1 MSEKGAAR
9 LIGFEATPVSGDWLR
24 GSPIDS
30 VLEKLQSWERSN
42 ASVHISAAGPTLSHV
57 QGDST
62 PHVLRPDA
70 GSAQRALDKET
81 ALGHFLATLDT
92 PLVSIMNDPHGLGIS
107 IHAPVR
113 IATEHTAVSLPD
125 SVLHGLQHVGMSF
138 FLSRLS
144 SGISFAR
151 YMIATGHELN
161 GMEAVLAGFATHFV
175 PEERLPALIDK
186 LSTLASSDLRDIHEA
201 VHEFSAD
208 SPDPEILR
216 AWAADS
222 DAQRHFERCFRWE
235 TLPEILEALKNEESD
250 WALQALEQISRRNQE
265 NIKISLELL
274 QLAAASDLVT
284 SIQTEFV
291 AHQRTAGQEPSAA
304 KLLHDKTFTDHV
316 HRTVTE
322 LPRAEDVRLV
332 VTGEHQSSGGMALT
346 KEEVIS
352 WFKAN
357 WFDFR
362 DQRLSLLGE
371 IQPTAPGSRFL
382 VSEYAKIPAVAEG
395 KQRDQRSW
403 ALVHRVSN
411 LVDANCIADKGGE
424 QMKSDSMSDGSS
436 DSGSDFADAAA
447 SPEAQAL
454 AANPLDYDAH
464 VAMVAAQA
472 AAGDLDGLRASR
484 EAMSAVFPLAPDMW
498 LAWIDDERRLA
509 AEPDEKEHIVRLFE
523 RAVADY
529 PVISVW
535 QAYVAYLIEEYEA
548 GVEDGTP
555 WITLDRLRLVFA
567 AALKSLGKHFSKG
580 HLVWNAIKDF
590 ELALLEDIAR
600 VRSMF
605 LDRLKTPHEAIDG
618 TLYDYSPFETSHGG
632 DKYTQLLIAATRLA
646 ETTKRGLRAREMQE
660 QKLTEAGQ
668 SFEAFCAYIAFER
681 KQPNG
686 GDVERIQTLF
696 ERAIEVHC
704 LQPGLW
710 EMYFSF
716 MAIRDKV
723 PTTLV
728 AIAERA
734 VRNCMYSAPLW
745 CNLLRAK
752 TLARRPRSAVLAD
765 YNMAIS
771 FVALTGDTE
780 QLVSVGLCRCE
791 LEKRFPLWDP
801 EASHDTARAG
811 FTETAEYL
819 ETVGHADTQL
829 RVHAFGDPDA
839 ARSVYHAIVK
849 DKPDSAEIWL
859 EFVQF
864 ERMHGQPV
872 KVRSL
877 LRQAAAHVT
886 DVPERVFSEWIDFER
901 TFGEI
906 DTLFEAED
914 KITIARQRVAKASV
928 ASTDAQQAHWQ
939 QQRPVSAVAD
949 HGNENGAQAGQ
960 SAEPH
965 GEHGDGSAAKSKRRQ
980 SGDHGDKSPG
990 KRTRQVQDDDETA
1003 VDVDMADEAGAKTKG
1018 VTAPD
1023 LSEYRVINNSMAG
1036 NMICVERLSSR
1047 TTESDLSKL
1056 FGKYGR
1062 MLDYFIQPD
1071 EETGELEAF
1080 VEFADVA
1087 AVRKI
1092 VLQGP
1097 LQLCSETVTPR
1108 RCRPA
1113 QMIWDFKNE
1122 ESRSTI
1128 YVSGLSLFITKRLL
1142 RQVFSEFGKIREIRL
1157 MPRKTICFAYIE
1169 FETEEEAVKSLVMD
1183 QRVIEKSGGRT
1194 ISVAISDPSKRKIK
1208 EVDPKELFVTN
1219 LPARIIEEDL
1229 AEMFS
1234 KYGSVK
1240 EVRMPLLPNGKPKGV
1255 AFVEFVDEDS
1265 AKKALQLNGT
1275 QIEDRVMAVTISDP
1289 NIRKGKRIAPVPAKA
1304 SEHGQQRHSA
1314 GAEEPRQPPALA
1326 SQAPT
1331 ASNAP
1336 STTFAP
1342 RSVRAGRA
1350 RGGPSRK
1357 LALAPGLADR
1367 AQEASDAS
1375 GSGAGGSTGTGGGPS
1390 KTQDDFRK
1398 MLLGGRSK

>member
-1 MSEKGAAR
+1 MPWHMSEKGAAR

-30 VLEKLQSWERSN
+30 VLEKL
-42 ASVHISAAGPTLSHV
+42 
-57 QGDST
+57 
-62 PHVLRPDA
+62 
-70 GSAQRALDKET
+70 QRALDKET

-265 NIKISLELL
+265 NIKVCISRCKLTSTACILTIACAQISLELL

-914 KITIARQRVAKASV
+914 KITIARQRVAK
-928 ASTDAQQAHWQ
+928 
-939 QQRPVSAVAD
+939 
-949 HGNENGAQAGQ
+949 
-960 SAEPH
+960 
-965 GEHGDGSAAKSKRRQ
+965 
-980 SGDHGDKSPG
+980 
-990 KRTRQVQDDDETA
+990 VQDDDETA

-1289 NIRKGKRIAPVPAKA
+1289 NIRKGKRIAPALSRRAVPANMVQARSNWSLSSSLPNLKGVNGETTLGEVWDRVYVKYRYRLMYPLAAWIGFLWYNLWIPYTPA
-1304 SEHGQQRHSA
+1304 SEKAAQK
-1314 GAEEPRQPPALA
+1314 
-1326 SQAPT
+1326 
-1331 ASNAP
+1331 
-1336 STTFAP
+1336 
-1342 RSVRAGRA
+1342 A
-1350 RGGPSRK
+1350 RMDHLKSLEFK
-1357 LALAPGLADR
+1357 
-1367 AQEASDAS
+1367 QE
-1375 GSGAGGSTGTGGGPS
+1375 
-1390 KTQDDFRK
+1390 
-1398 MLLGGRSK
+1398 